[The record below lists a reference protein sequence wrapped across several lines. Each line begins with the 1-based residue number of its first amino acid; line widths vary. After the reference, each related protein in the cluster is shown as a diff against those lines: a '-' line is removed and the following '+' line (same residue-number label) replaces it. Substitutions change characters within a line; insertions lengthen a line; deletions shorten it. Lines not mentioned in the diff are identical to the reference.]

1 MPPSILTEE
10 QIQDIQLATLR
21 SQVDEC
27 DRQIV
32 DYLQKR
38 FTLTDIIQQKKQE
51 WGRPL
56 LDSGRENSIIAKIP
70 KRLHGIYSIIFAES
84 KKGDGWT
91 GI

>member
-21 SQVDEC
+21 AQVDEC

-32 DYLQKR
+32 DYLGKR
-38 FTLTDIIQQKKQE
+38 FVLTDIIREKKRE
-51 WGRPL
+51 WGRPS
-56 LDSGRENSIIAKIP
+56 LDLGRESSILARMP
-70 KRLHGIYSIIFAES
+70 RRLHGIYSMIFAKS
-84 KKGDGWT
+84 KEGEGWT